1 MKQGDRAWHYSHGP
15 KGAVRRVAIVVGL
28 HDSEDR
34 ERVNLTVFPTS
45 KFDADGPLSF
55 DAIPVRYDYKE
66 GGPVDVPFCT
76 PMDMQ
81 MIVAE
86 FSPEVTADIKNAKD
100 GEFVAVPHIPRGPLV
115 GNKTRVAK
123 PAPTR

>member
-1 MKQGDRAWHYSHGP
+1 MNQGDRAWHYSPGP
-15 KGAVRRVAIVVGL
+15 KGAVRRVAMVVGL

-34 ERVNLTVFPTS
+34 ERVNLHVCGRDSMDRIGNEGTC
-45 KFDADGPLSF
+45 

-66 GGPVDVPFCT
+66 GGPVDTPFCT
-76 PMDMQ
+76 PMDLS

-100 GEFVAVPHIPRGPLV
+100 GEFVAVPHIP
-115 GNKTRVAK
+115 TR
-123 PAPTR
+123 